1 MTEADAGRVVI
12 VGGGFAGVG
21 CAQVLG
27 DAGVAVTL
35 IDRNDH
41 HQFQP
46 LLYQVATSQLA
57 PTDVRRPLRGMFR
70 KAPTVAVKHC
80 DIVAVDPATRTV
92 TSAEGHTF
100 TGDHLVLAMGSQPNF
115 FGVPGAAE
123 HTFPLYSAIDAQRL
137 RDRILQVFED
147 ADLDPSRLDQ
157 GALTFVV
164 VGAGPTGVELAGA
177 LADLVHEVMP
187 ERYHDLDVSR
197 SRIVLV
203 DHGHVVLGA
212 FSDRAHEYA
221 AKVLTH
227 KGVHLRLGTGVDE
240 VQVDGVLLDDG
251 TRIAT
256 RCVVWAGG
264 LKATDLSDASDLPRG
279 RGGRVGVDRDLRVE
293 GHEGVYVIG
302 DAANIPGR
310 DGETLPQL
318 GSVALQAG
326 AAAGHSILAAVEGK
340 APPAFHYHDK
350 GIMAMIGQGAA
361 VAEMGPHRHELH
373 GHIAFSAWLG
383 VHAWLLSGTR
393 ARLDAFMS
401 WGWDSFSQ
409 SRSPSTTLD
418 PDAARIDWGDQGD
431 PDEPDPT
438 SNIPAED
445 P

>member
-1 MTEADAGRVVI
+1 VI
-12 VGGGFAGVG
+12 VGGGFAGVA
-21 CAQVLG
+21 CAQVLA
-27 DAGVAVTL
+27 DAGVDVTL

-46 LLYQVATSQLA
+46 LLYQVATAQLA
-57 PTDVRRPLRGMFR
+57 PTDVRRPLRAMFR
-70 KAPTVAVKHC
+70 KDKTVAVKQC
-80 DIVAVDPATRTV
+80 EIVAIDPLTRTV
-92 TSAEGHTF
+92 TGTRGESF

-115 FGVPGAAE
+115 FGVPGAADN
-123 HTFPLYSAIDAQRL
+123 TFPLYSAADAQRL
-137 RDRILQVFED
+137 RDRILTAFED
-147 ADLDPSRLDQ
+147 ADLDPSRIDQ

-164 VGAGPTGVELAGA
+164 VGAGPTGVEVAGA
-177 LADLVHEVMP
+177 LADLVLDIMP
-187 ERYHDLDVSR
+187 ERYHDLDVGR

-212 FSDRAHEYA
+212 FSDRAHAYA
-221 AKVLTH
+221 AKVLAQ
-227 KGVHLRLGTGVDE
+227 KGVHLRLGTGVEE
-240 VQVDGVLLDDG
+240 VRPDGVVLDDG
-251 TRIAT
+251 SEIAS

-264 LKATDLSDASDLPRG
+264 LKSTALSDSTDLRRG
-279 RGGRVGVDRDLRVE
+279 RGGRVGVDRDLRVD
-293 GHEGVYVIG
+293 GYEGVYVVG

-326 AAAGHSILAAVEGK
+326 TAAGHSILAAIKGK
-340 APPAFHYHDK
+340 PPPAFHYHDK

-401 WGWDSFSQ
+401 WAWDSFSH
-409 SRSPSTTLD
+409 SRSPSTVLD
-418 PDAARIDWGDQGD
+418 PDAARIDWGDDAD
-431 PDEPDPT
+431 PSEPDPT
-438 SNIPAED
+438 TDTPVED